1 VSIEEELIDRGSVA
15 LAFLLTRISLSGVI
29 DRRAR
34 FLGLL

>member
-15 LAFLLTRISLSGVI
+15 LAFLLARMSFLEVI
-29 DRRAR
+29 DGRAR